1 MIWTEGTLGSLNTE
15 WKNTFKYMYF
25 ERMLKTK
32 YLYFGSCC
40 YTIESILWLFVIQI
54 LLQISLTPL
63 MDA

>member
-1 MIWTEGTLGSLNTE
+1 MIWTEGTLGCLNTE

-32 YLYFGSCC
+32 CLYFRSCY

-54 LLQISLTPL
+54 LLQIILTPL
-63 MDA
+63 MAA

>member
-1 MIWTEGTLGSLNTE
+1 MIWREGTLRSLNTE

-32 YLYFGSCC
+32 CLYFGSCY

-54 LLQISLTPL
+54 LLQIILTLL